1 MNRSLQKFA
10 NLSDAIDAVLPQ
22 TQCMR
27 CGYPA
32 CRPYA
37 DAIARG
43 EAAINQCP
51 PGGAQGIA
59 RLADLTGQPVVPLNP
74 RHGTAGPLQVAMID
88 ETRCIGCTVCIK
100 ACPVDAIVGGFK
112 QMHTVLADDCTGC
125 ELCITPCP
133 VDCIVMM
140 TPMPERP
147 WTPRDADQART
158 RFLARQTRIEQ
169 ITAAASTPTVAA
181 NAMDDLLARAKVRAL
196 ARSAPTNRSVGE
208 PTDADGPGVP
218 S

>member
-1 MNRSLQKFA
+1 VNRSPQKFA

-22 TQCMR
+22 TQCTR

-37 DAIARG
+37 DAIAQG

-59 RLADLTGQPVVPLNP
+59 LLADLTGQPIVPLNP
-74 RHGTAGPLQVAMID
+74 NNGLEGPLQVAIID

-125 ELCITPCP
+125 ELCVTPCP
-133 VDCIVMM
+133 VDCIVMV
-140 TPMPERP
+140 TPTPVRT
-147 WTPRDADQART
+147 WTQQDADHARRRFQARE
-158 RFLARQTRIEQ
+158 ARVENIT
-169 ITAAASTPTVAA
+169 TAANTPKVAPT
-181 NAMDDLLARAKVRAL
+181 AMDDLLARAKARAL
-196 ARSAPTNRSVGE
+196 ARSTKSIEPVGDSSNTN
-208 PTDADGPGVP
+208 GPALP
-218 S
+218 P